1 MVEKLL
7 NVDFSRFE
15 DGDMLCCGP
24 VSHIFQT
31 PLNTIH
37 SALTSARSP
46 RRRRQVE
53 VV

>member
-7 NVDFSRFE
+7 NVDLSRFE

-24 VSHIFQT
+24 VSHTFQT
-31 PLNTIH
+31 PAGNH
-37 SALTSARSP
+37 CALTSARSP
-46 RRRRQVE
+46 PPPRRRVG